1 MEERES
7 EIEGIQKQLAEK
19 DSKISSHKD
28 TIKQIGQDL
37 EELEQLSQSLEQ
49 INESLE

>member
-1 MEERES
+1 MSALNKEVKGLKKLVEERES

-28 TIKQIGQDL
+28 TIKQIG
-37 EELEQLSQSLEQ
+37 
-49 INESLE
+49 